1 MALSITI
8 SDIQRYEPNILDYGI
23 DSFEN
28 EMSDAA
34 GDVTRDIRIRWWP
47 TQETGRYD
55 ISIIGQYVEMD
66 QDKLTSTQ
74 WTRAMAYYCL
84 GYYIFPKLS
93 TFNSEQD
100 IFERKFEYYRKQYDM
115 EFQKV
120 MMDGVEYDHDSDG
133 VIQSTEKEPTYYL
146 KLKR

>member
-8 SDIQRYEPNILDYGI
+8 SDIKRYEPNILDYGV

-34 GDVTRDIRIRWWP
+34 EDVTRDIRIRWWP

-55 ISIIGQYVEMD
+55 ISIIGQYVEMEA
-66 QDKLTSTQ
+66 DKLTATQ
-74 WTRAMAYYCL
+74 WTRAVVYYAL

-93 TFNSEQD
+93 SFNSEAD
-100 IFERKFEYYRKQYDM
+100 IFERKFDYYRKEYDR
-115 EFQKV
+115 EFQHV
-120 MMDGVEYDHDSDG
+120 TMDGVEYDRNNDG
-133 VIQSTEKEPTYYL
+133 VINATEKEPTDYL
-146 KLKR
+146 RLKR

>member
-8 SDIQRYEPNILDYGI
+8 SDIQRYEPNILDYGV

-34 GDVTRDIRIRWWP
+34 ADVTRDIRTRWWP

-66 QDKLTSTQ
+66 ADKLTASQ
-74 WTRAMAYYCL
+74 WTRAVVYYCL
-84 GYYIFPKLS
+84 GYYVFPKLS
-93 TFNSEQD
+93 SFNSEAD
-100 IFERKFEYYRKQYDM
+100 IFERKFEYYRKEYDR
-115 EFQKV
+115 EFQAV
-120 MMDGVEYDHDSDG
+120 LMDGTEYDHDNDG